1 MINNIPKE
9 YKEACLALLKETDYA
24 VLPDVQLV
32 LTNKDDILTFRNEMR
47 NEYLGLST
55 LYGSIELLPEVPKAV
70 WGAKLPDAN

>member
-1 MINNIPKE
+1 MNYPVPEE
-9 YKEACLALLKETDYA
+9 YRKACLVLLEETDYA

-32 LTNKDDILTFRNEMR
+32 LTNKDDILTFRNKIR

-70 WGAKLPDAN
+70 WGAKLPD

>member
-1 MINNIPKE
+1 MNYPVPEE
-9 YKEACLALLKETDYA
+9 YRKACLVLLEETDYA

-32 LTNKDDILTFRNEMR
+32 LTNKADILTFRNKIR

-70 WGAKLPDAN
+70 WGEKLPD